1 MQCHVH
7 CNNKGNNTVD
17 NNLGLHK
24 FIFLRVSV
32 FHKHWLIYFLNTNN
46 AKYSWGQRKGGKEEY
61 IHTSEMRN
69 SSPDKSLDFPWV
81 TQSRKQTWEHGPSC
95 RACSL
100 LLKTQAYPNSTL
112 HFTV

>member
-46 AKYSWGQRKGGKEEY
+46 AKYSWGQRKGGREERKKEQTTEITGLIKY
-61 IHTSEMRN
+61 EDSDVLMFLQIWMLFFFNRINDLCCIFLLCGNHTKGEM
-69 SSPDKSLDFPWV
+69 
-81 TQSRKQTWEHGPSC
+81 
-95 RACSL
+95 
-100 LLKTQAYPNSTL
+100 
-112 HFTV
+112 